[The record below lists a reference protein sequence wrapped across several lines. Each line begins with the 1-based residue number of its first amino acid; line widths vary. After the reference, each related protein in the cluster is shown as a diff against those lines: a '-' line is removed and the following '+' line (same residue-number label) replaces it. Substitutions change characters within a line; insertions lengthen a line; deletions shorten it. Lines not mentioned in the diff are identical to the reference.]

1 MYAIRAAQTSGRLS
15 KRPFGGDVGEQTG
28 HRVAAARGSRRLFS
42 TNQMAF
48 IGTNNKNE
56 LTLAT
61 AILLRDESFR
71 RVEMAARDI
80 VLERLT
86 LENQAD
92 SLARIYRES
101 TA

>member
-1 MYAIRAAQTSGRLS
+1 
-15 KRPFGGDVGEQTG
+15 
-28 HRVAAARGSRRLFS
+28 
-42 TNQMAF
+42 MAF